1 MEFENERRPTEEQGE
16 KGVLVPDTLPDTAR
30 VRASLHIDV
39 HDPQEAR
46 IVWGGFKYFAG
57 AELLRKYPSIAAAY
71 DLEFEILRVTAGSF
85 LYHVEIVLRLKVAVK
100 EIKKELRKS
109 GKLAL
114 VATAFHAPHDLN
126 EFGHALQEWL
136 EGTQSVLQ
144 EHHPIA
150 APTLQFDDPNRPA
163 VFSSESIAKEDDLA

>member
-1 MEFENERRPTEEQGE
+1 MS
-16 KGVLVPDTLPDTAR
+16 DTIVLPDHAR
-30 VRASLHIDV
+30 VQASLHIDV

-57 AELLRKYPSIAAAY
+57 AELLRKYPSMAAAY
-71 DLEFEILRVTAGSF
+71 DLEFEILRVTSGSF
-85 LYHVEIVLRLKVAVK
+85 LYHVAIVLRLKAAVM
-100 EIKKELRKS
+100 EIKKELGKS

-114 VATAFHAPHDLN
+114 VASAFNAPHDFN
-126 EFGHALQEWL
+126 EFGHAIQAWL

-144 EHHPIA
+144 EHHAMA

-163 VFSSESIAKEDDLA
+163 VFSSESITREDDLA